1 MKDGIKQVLGKCIK
15 SVIVAKSPKS
25 PTRQVFLVFTDDTSF
40 EFYGDQ
46 FSGAEGIDQG
56 GIENVR
62 RYISQHHE
70 AEITV
75 EYV

>member
-1 MKDGIKQVLGKCIK
+1 MKDGIQQVLGKCIK
-15 SVIVAKSPKS
+15 SVVVAKSPRS
-25 PTRQVFLVFTDDTSF
+25 PTRQVFLLFTDGTYF

-46 FSGAEGIDQG
+46 FSGAGGIDQG

-70 AEITV
+70 AEITA